1 MTPDGL
7 HAGPMVRP
15 FLRWI
20 YDASQDDYIGRC
32 QTAAALHCT
41 ARHCRDAHATTS
53 VGFAVIN
60 GRPMVIIMA
69 EAGGRLGC
77 KMPGFGAGA
86 AGS

>member
-20 YDASQDDYIGRC
+20 YDACQDDYIGRC

-41 ARHCRDAHATTS
+41 ALQGCTRDDVCGICRH
-53 VGFAVIN
+53 
-60 GRPMVIIMA
+60 
-69 EAGGRLGC
+69 
-77 KMPGFGAGA
+77 
-86 AGS
+86 